1 MRSRLATMALG
12 SRSTVLC
19 LTLALGLVA
28 ARDAGADVSGSG
40 ALTARSLLRVKGC
53 GKQAGSFGLLA
64 VVRSDGTWDAQD
76 TQGVGYSGTHTPL
89 GSSGRRVDVQF
100 DASSMSTFVGNL
112 VTDASQ
118 LCGTTVT
125 VISTVR
131 KTFSLRLNRRGTVAK
146 LALVYLATG
155 SAGGRQGSARFQ
167 LKAAGPWTP
176 AP

>member
-1 MRSRLATMALG
+1 MRLTTMALG

-40 ALTARSLLRVKGC
+40 ALSGRFIFRVRGC
-53 GKQAGSFGLLA
+53 GANVGSLGLLA

-76 TQGVGYSGTHTPL
+76 TRGVGFSGTHAPF
-89 GSSGRRVDVQF
+89 GAKGRSADLQF
-100 DASSMSTFVGNL
+100 DASSTSTFVDGL
-112 VTDASQ
+112 VTDATQ

-125 VISTVR
+125 VLSTVR
-131 KTFSLRLNRRGTVAK
+131 KKFRLRLNRRGTVAK

-155 SAGGRQGSARFQ
+155 TASGLQGTARFQ